1 MTQNTTYNIRH
12 SASPYRQRTGRPQP
26 GHQPYVYGNAARKLE
41 MLPDRDNKRKT
52 ARPDVAQRQKRQ
64 TSKAVLKNRAAAK
77 SMGPGFVI
85 FLSLMSVVLIFC
97 CISYLQAKSG
107 LTYRIKEV
115 ANAES
120 QLAEMRQD
128 NTAYEAQLN
137 SSVDI
142 NKVKEIAIKNLGMKY
157 PSNEQ
162 KMTYKLDHE
171 QGYVKQYIFD
181 IDKQ

>member
-1 MTQNTTYNIRH
+1 MI
-12 SASPYRQRTGRPQP
+12 G
-26 GHQPYVYGNAARKLE
+26 
-41 MLPDRDNKRKT
+41 
-52 ARPDVAQRQKRQ
+52 
-64 TSKAVLKNRAAAK
+64 
-77 SMGPGFVI
+77 
-85 FLSLMSVVLIFC
+85 
-97 CISYLQAKSG
+97 
-107 LTYRIKEV
+107 KEV

-162 KMTYKLDHE
+162 KMTYKLGHE

-181 IDKQ
+181 IEE